1 MPPPKPLHNLT
12 NKIVL
17 ITGIGAQ
24 GQNASNSSN
33 NAWGN
38 GTAIATLFARQG
50 ATIFG
55 CDINSQA
62 AEEAAKAIRRN
73 VEVHGDLAERSGDV
87 ARDGVVDV
95 MGGIVSRSTF
105 RPFFR
110 GLVRA
115 R

>member
-1 MPPPKPLHNLT
+1 MPPPKPLHNFT

-24 GQNASNSSN
+24 GQNASNSSD

-62 AEEAAKAIRRN
+62 AEEAAKAIRRDVREN
-73 VEVHGDLAERSGDV
+73 GDLAARDV
-87 ARDGVVDV
+87 ARNGVVDV
-95 MGGIVSRSTF
+95 MGGIVSPSTF